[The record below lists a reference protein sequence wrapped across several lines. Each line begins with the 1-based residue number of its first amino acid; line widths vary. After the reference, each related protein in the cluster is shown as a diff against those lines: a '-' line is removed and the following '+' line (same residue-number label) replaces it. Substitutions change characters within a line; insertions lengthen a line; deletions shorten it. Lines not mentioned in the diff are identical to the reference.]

1 MFLTQAALPHLNASG
16 GSVVN
21 ISSMGSQ
28 ECAEGYIGYLVSKGR
43 LEIYLQPI
51 NYRASSLDFEP
62 LKAAVDHFT
71 KTLASNLIH
80 ENVAVNCIAQAAVR
94 TDVWELA
101 GIPKEMIQPHL
112 DEETKRQPFGGVMSP
127 EDMVEPILMYATR
140 RIPQLTGQRLLLD
153 CGRTQWPI

>member
-1 MFLTQAALPHLNASG
+1 M
-16 GSVVN
+16 
-21 ISSMGSQ
+21 
-28 ECAEGYIGYLVSKGR
+28 YIQLGHKP
-43 LEIYLQPI
+43 LE
-51 NYRASSLDFEP
+51 
-62 LKAAVDHFT
+62 AAVDHFT

-80 ENVAVNCIAQAAVR
+80 DNVAVNCIAQAAVR
-94 TDVWELA
+94 TDVWEIA

-112 DEETKRQPFGGVMSP
+112 DEETKRQPFGGVMNP

>member
-1 MFLTQAALPHLNASG
+1 MGDQF
-16 GSVVN
+16 N

-28 ECAEGYIGYLVSKGR
+28 ECAEGYIGYLVS
-43 LEIYLQPI
+43 
-51 NYRASSLDFEP
+51 
-62 LKAAVDHFT
+62 KAAVDHFT

-101 GIPKEMIQPHL
+101 GIPK
-112 DEETKRQPFGGVMSP
+112 
-127 EDMVEPILMYATR
+127 DMVEPILMYATR

-153 CGRTQWPI
+153 CGRTQWP

>member
-1 MFLTQAALPHLNASG
+1 MNTIQLGHKP
-16 GSVVN
+16 
-21 ISSMGSQ
+21 
-28 ECAEGYIGYLVSKGR
+28 
-43 LEIYLQPI
+43 
-51 NYRASSLDFEP
+51 FE
-62 LKAAVDHFT
+62 AAVDHFT

-80 ENVAVNCIAQAAVR
+80 DNVAVNCIAQAAVR
-94 TDVWELA
+94 TDVWEIA

-112 DEETKRQPFGGVMSP
+112 DEETKRQPFGGVMNP